1 MKFRWV
7 AGAMAVVLL
16 TFSLYIA
23 FTVGKSD
30 LIGSGLVS
38 RDNQQ
43 REISGSNAAMD
54 IQAQK
59 DLEKNTLPDDEYL
72 EASYFIGDS
81 ICLGLSGYG
90 FLPEEQVLA
99 HVDMGVRSIYDF
111 AFPNS
116 RGEGSID
123 QAVKELQPAYIYIW
137 LGMNDFRL
145 TTQLEYI
152 ENMMTL
158 VKNLRRVSPD
168 SKITVMSIS
177 PILASHP
184 WDANDEIDGYN
195 TAMRH
200 AVEQSDIPELYYLD
214 ISAGLKDEDGA
225 LMDDTPAYDAGDG
238 LHLSKRAY
246 PIVLEEILAAKMPI

>member
-7 AGAMAVVLL
+7 AGVLAAILL

-23 FTVGKSD
+23 FVVGKSD
-30 LIGSGLVS
+30 LIGSGYIS

-43 REISGSNAAMD
+43 RELSESYSE
-54 IQAQK
+54 
-59 DLEKNTLPDDEYL
+59 LEEKNTLPDEEYL
-72 EASYFIGDS
+72 KKCCFIGDS
-81 ICLGLSGYG
+81 ICLGLAGYG

-111 AFPNS
+111 SFPTAE
-116 RGEGSID
+116 GEGTID
-123 QAVKELQPAYIYIW
+123 QAVKEIQPDYLYIW

-158 VKNLRRVSPD
+158 IQNLRRVCPEC
-168 SKITVMSIS
+168 KITILSIS

-184 WDANDEIDGYN
+184 WNANDQIDSYN
-195 TAMRH
+195 LAMQQ
-200 AVEQSDIPELYYLD
+200 AVEQSDISELYYLD
-214 ISAGLKDEDGA
+214 ISSALKDESGA
-225 LMDDTPAYDAGDG
+225 LMDDDPPYDAGDG

-246 PIVLEEILAAKMPI
+246 PIVLESILSSKMPI